1 MNQSIT
7 DLFRLFV
14 KPQIEVEMENGSILT
29 VDLINEIIEDIRPN
43 RLLSYQLSKEE
54 KADLLSYT
62 TELHQ
67 ISKYNFI
74 PIRGLGIFDIHLSE
88 VNVLDKSEWTYYQK
102 HRSFLENHVYPSV
115 PSVVESIDY
124 ETDQIIKHIPF
135 PGDKD
140 QFNFRGLI
148 IGHIQSGK
156 TANFTHL
163 IAKLSSIGYKFI
175 VVLSGMTNA
184 LRQQTQYR
192 IDRELTGNNTSN
204 SAEQFVKWY
213 SSESGYRQL
222 TNLADLNRSYDGDF
236 SQPIENFDHLIE
248 TEKRVVI
255 AVIKKLARRGD
266 EFQEFGS
273 VIGKLLLWITQSG
286 NYQDVPIAVIDDE
299 ADQASVD
306 NTTEDDEDPSVI
318 NHAIRVL
325 LSKFKKS
332 CYVGYTATPFA
343 NVFIN
348 PFGLTS
354 GGVDDL
360 YPKDLIYSLPKPSG
374 YFGSSEFFRGVDLP
388 PYVVLVPDNEKTL
401 INDGGLEFTD
411 SLYDAV
417 QAFLFATITKKNRKD
432 FSRSG
437 MLIHT
442 DHRNDLQEV
451 VRVKIEQVLDQL
463 VYEAEYNIDLFH
475 EKYDSYCEKSN
486 EILKSSNNPRI
497 IVSLSKI
504 ELRLFLEDFINELD
518 IRVVNSRGDQ
528 LDYYREPLKTLICI
542 GGNLMSR
549 GLTIEG
555 LVVTY
560 YLRSSTNY
568 DTLLQMA
575 RWFGYRSSYH
585 ELIRIFITKQI
596 YDQFEYISSVEEDL
610 RAEISRYIE
619 EGATPLDFAPKVRA
633 HLRML
638 PSSRLGAAQKLR
650 SFSRLTAQTHY
661 LSRKLSDLRDNH
673 NLSSSLIEKYFNK
686 FINKDNQL
694 LAKDLP
700 IVELLKFLNEFKM
713 PMAQGVGLDITGI
726 LRYLNSQIEK
736 SSLANFS
743 ILVSGRRSPFP
754 NARVEKIKDFEWNPV
769 IRSAR
774 GSGGW
779 DYIDDEIV
787 NIGVISSSG
796 DIPNLEDSTFTQ
808 PLLILYS
815 IDVENSNSFKEYD
828 LSSRKIQNQIL
839 DGLENNVKGFAI
851 AFPQSRNESDRL
863 DYYQQLF

>member
-1 MNQSIT
+1 MKQSIQ
-7 DLFRLFV
+7 DLYRLFI
-14 KPQIEVEMENGSILT
+14 KPQIEVEMDNGSIIT
-29 VDLINEIIEDIRPN
+29 VDLILEIIDDIKPN
-43 RLLSYQLSKEE
+43 RMLTNQLSSEEKAELLSYS
-54 KADLLSYT
+54 

-74 PIRGLGIFDIHLSE
+74 PIRGLGIFEIYISE
-88 VNVLDKSEWTYYQK
+88 INVLDKSEWRYYQK
-102 HRSFLENHVYPSV
+102 HRSFLEKHVYPSA

-124 ETDQIIKHIPF
+124 ETDQIIKYIPF
-135 PGDKD
+135 PENKAL
-140 QFNFRGLI
+140 FSFRGLV

-175 VVLSGMTNA
+175 VVLSGTTNA

-204 SAEQFVKWY
+204 SAEPFVKWY
-213 SSESGYRQL
+213 TNESGYRQL
-222 TNLADLNRSYDGDF
+222 TNLADLQRSYDGDF

-248 TEKRVVI
+248 TENRVVI
-255 AVIKKLARRGD
+255 AVIKKLARRSD
-266 EFQEFGS
+266 KFQEFGS

-286 NYQDVPIAVIDDE
+286 NYQNVPIAVIDDE

-325 LSKFKKS
+325 LSKFNKS

-348 PFGLTS
+348 PNGLTS
-354 GGVDDL
+354 SGVDDL
-360 YPKDLIYSLPKPSG
+360 YPKDLIYSLPKPIG
-374 YFGSSEFFRGVDLP
+374 YFGSSEFFRGVDLS
-388 PYVVLVPDNEKTL
+388 PYVVLVPDDEKRL
-401 INDGGLEFTD
+401 INDAGLEFTD

-417 QAFLFATITKKNRKD
+417 QTFFFATITKKNRND

-451 VRVKIEQVLDQL
+451 VRNKLEQVLLQL
-463 VYEAEYNIDLFH
+463 VNEAEYNIELFY
-475 EKYDSYCEKSN
+475 EKYDTYCLKAN
-486 EILKSSNNPRI
+486 EILKASNNQRK
-497 IVSLSKI
+497 IVPQLKSQLH
-504 ELRLFLEDFINELD
+504 LLLEDFIQELD

-555 LVVTY
+555 LIVTY

-596 YDQFEYISSVEEDL
+596 YDQFEYMSSVEEDL

-633 HLRML
+633 HLRMI
-638 PSSRLGAAQKLR
+638 PSSRLGNARKLR

-661 LSRKLSDLRDNH
+661 LSRKLSDLIDNH
-673 NLSSSLIEKYFNK
+673 KLTNSLVEKYFYK
-686 FINKDNQL
+686 FARKDHQIM
-694 LAKDLP
+694 AKDLP
-700 IVELLKFLNEFKM
+700 IADLLDFLNEFKM
-713 PMAQGVGLDITGI
+713 PHASGVGLDVPGI
-726 LRYLNSQIEK
+726 LGYLKSQVEK
-736 SSLANFS
+736 SGLAHFS
-743 ILVSGRRSPFP
+743 ILISSRKSPFP
-754 NARVEKIKDFEWNPV
+754 NARVEKIKDFKWNPV

-779 DYIDDEIV
+779 AYIENEIV

-796 DIPNLEDSTFTQ
+796 DIPNLEDPTFTQ

-828 LSSRKIQNQIL
+828 LSSQKIQHQIL
-839 DGLENNVKGFAI
+839 PGLENNVKGFAI
-851 AFPQSRNESDRL
+851 AFPQSINESDRL